1 MIKKPVLLFIGCEEI
16 LKHNVKI
23 KNGLENNFN
32 YINCSKIKEGVSY
45 LKKDENVVIIII
57 NATNVKNSVSIYH
70 NLIAKEGKYLDLPI
84 FVFYNEATEESSI
97 FVV

>member
-32 YINCSKIKEGVSY
+32 YINCSKLKKCSY

-57 NATNVKNSVSIYH
+57 NATDVKNSVSIYH

-84 FVFYNEATEESSI
+84 FVFSNEATEESSI

>member
-1 MIKKPVLLFIGCEEI
+1 MLLFIGCEEI

-57 NATNVKNSVSIYH
+57 NATDVKIVCLFITTLSLKRENI
-70 NLIAKEGKYLDLPI
+70 
-84 FVFYNEATEESSI
+84 
-97 FVV
+97 